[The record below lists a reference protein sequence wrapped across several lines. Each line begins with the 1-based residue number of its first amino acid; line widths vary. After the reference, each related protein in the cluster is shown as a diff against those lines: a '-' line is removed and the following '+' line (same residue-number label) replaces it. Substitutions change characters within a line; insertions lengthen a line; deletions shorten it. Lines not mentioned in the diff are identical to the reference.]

1 MGGRH
6 PQNGT
11 IFHGTANR
19 CNRKNLPVK
28 NLTFSW
34 LKLQFHSFDRNAA
47 ITHPGFTIRT
57 CFTVASRNGQQGHG
71 KNFGHPRCFRVP
83 FETKLIGQRFVIWNR
98 FSPRWTRENSRA
110 SIVKT
115 LANVSFLRRLGKGER
130 KIDAGIFSFP
140 LFFFNFCALSKER
153 YDRCK
158 ENRIE

>member
-57 CFTVASRNGQQGHG
+57 CFTVASRNGQQGHE

-98 FSPRWTRENSRA
+98 FSPRWTRQNSRA
-110 SIVKT
+110 SIVKSWRT
-115 LANVSFLRRLGKGER
+115 FRSFVVRLGGKGKSMLEP
-130 KIDAGIFSFP
+130 FP
-140 LFFFNFCALSKER
+140 FDFFFNLSFV
-153 YDRCK
+153 Y
-158 ENRIE
+158 